1 MIHDRKKIKTG
12 ELLRTLP
19 ASPIALSEQAEKIYL
34 EEGAKLILNR
44 LLKASD
50 LLTLAQYANEAAT
63 YFQCSEEANKGPLVV
78 ELHNKV
84 TAPNHYRKLAE
95 TALKNM
101 LALADRLGMSP
112 RSRQALKG
120 FVAFREVEDEF

>member
-1 MIHDRKKIKTG
+1 M
-12 ELLRTLP
+12 
-19 ASPIALSEQAEKIYL
+19 ALSKQAEKIYQ
-34 EEGAKLILNR
+34 EEGKKLTLNR

-63 YFQCSEEANKGPLVV
+63 YFHCSEEANKGTLVV

-112 RSRQALKG
+112 RSRHALKG
-120 FVAFREVEDEF
+120 CVAFREGEEDWG

>member
-1 MIHDRKKIKTG
+1 MIKIKLKG
-12 ELLRTLP
+12 DFEFYFGVP
-19 ASPIALSEQAEKIYL
+19 
-34 EEGAKLILNR
+34 GHLILN
-44 LLKASD
+44 
-50 LLTLAQYANEAAT
+50 
-63 YFQCSEEANKGPLVV
+63 KGTLVV

-112 RSRQALKG
+112 RSRYALKG
-120 FVAFREVEDEF
+120 FVAFREGEEDWG

>member
-1 MIHDRKKIKTG
+1 MSERKKFQTG
-12 ELLRTLP
+12 ELLKKLP
-19 ASPIALSEQAEKIYL
+19 PSPITLSEQAGKIYL
-34 EEGAKLILNR
+34 EEGKKLVQER

-50 LLTLAQYANEAAT
+50 LFTLAQYANEAAT
-63 YFQCSEEANKGPLVV
+63 YFHCSEEANKGTLVV

-84 TAPNHYRKLAE
+84 TASNHYRKLAE

-112 RSRQALKG
+112 RSRYALKG
-120 FVAFREVEDEF
+120 YTAFKEEEDIW